1 MNIQPW
7 NRRLLIELPRE
18 EEQSDSSILL
28 PEDYKPSPNDH
39 LIGKVLA
46 TASDATKELVGKK
59 VVIPPISIEEI
70 QIDDVTHYLILEN
83 YIVAVLD

>member
-18 EEQSDSSILL
+18 EEQNDSSILL
-28 PEDYKPSPNDH
+28 PEDYKPNTNDH

-46 TASDATKELVGKK
+46 TASDAAKELVGKK

-70 QIDDVTHYLILEN
+70 QIDDVTYYLILEN